1 MTKLIINSWELV
13 IEFVKYK
20 RHNIIKSLGLEVM
33 VRNVKKIKWN
43 ELKKMVRIMEH
54 LRDF

>member
-33 VRNVKKIKWN
+33 ARNVKKIKWN